1 MAGDC
6 SDCAVRRL
14 GCPATQVGLVLVA
27 RGVVCQPQI
36 KDYRFPIQALLQSVR
51 RLPGAVPA

>member
-14 GCPATQVGLVLVA
+14 GCPATHVGLVLAA
-27 RGVVCQPQI
+27 RGAVSQPQI
-36 KDYRFPIQALLQSVR
+36 KDYGFSIQPLLQSVI